1 MEVVASLPFSGN
13 WPKTIDDLS
22 ARKDAEQSGEFAA
35 WLFPAPLALASLN
48 SAEISVEVR
57 DSTEIAPAAVSDPAL
72 PISLPAQQDKPTEN
86 DPAAAAAGSQPEE
99 KRLLAS
105 TQTASPQTGAVAVR
119 SDSTIAD
126 DPMTPSEESEAA
138 RAARPEPSA
147 RRFEK
152 HGDERPAAV
161 SAGDRQIV
169 WSLAFDSPDT
179 LAPEAAPGP
188 AALPE
193 TSASPENALPSSPD
207 MAARAEQKSVS
218 PDFRTARQ
226 AVPVQLSNENEPPAL
241 AGDPVKLDSSQQGQA
256 VGRGQVTAWEQ
267 NLDQTISAIARDHE
281 DGTIPRLKLGH
292 ELQAEKPAN
301 QEAPPARLSSVESM
315 DLHQSE
321 TQQFSAGDRRDR
333 PSAQREREA
342 PIRPSADSAP
352 IIGAQTL
359 RGYETQEDVA
369 PVSKWRPTLERLA
382 DDIVSHARWG
392 QKEAVL
398 QLDPPELGKIK
409 IDLRLEDGKLHARIV
424 AEGRESKQLIEAH
437 LPELRQALAAGRL
450 DGAEVRVSQGSWNGL
465 AGDFFESFHHLPQGR
480 QESGWHAHA
489 SPSTSPE
496 PERAKNRQAPVREA
510 GRVSMWA

>member
-1 MEVVASLPFSGN
+1 MEVFASLPFSGN

-22 ARKDAEQSGEFAA
+22 ARKDAEQSVEFAA
-35 WLFPAPLALASLN
+35 WLFSAPLALASFN
-48 SAEISVEVR
+48 AAEISAEVR
-57 DSTEIAPAAVSDPAL
+57 GSTEVAPAAVSDPA
-72 PISLPAQQDKPTEN
+72 PMSLPAQEDKPTEN
-86 DPAAAAAGSQPEE
+86 GPAAATAGSQEEE
-99 KRLLAS
+99 KQFPAS
-105 TQTASPQTGAVAVR
+105 TQTASPQTGAVAAR
-119 SDSTIAD
+119 SDSTVAA

-138 RAARPEPSA
+138 RAARPEPLA
-147 RRFEK
+147 RHFEK
-152 HGDERPAAV
+152 RGGARLAAV
-161 SAGDRQIV
+161 SAADRQIV
-169 WSLAFDSPDT
+169 GSLPFDSADT
-179 LAPEAAPGP
+179 PAPQAAPGP

-193 TSASPENALPSSPD
+193 TSAIPESALSSSPD
-207 MAARAEQKSVS
+207 MVARAEQKSVS

-226 AVPVQLSNENEPPAL
+226 TVPLQLSNENERPAV

-256 VGRGQVTAWEQ
+256 VARGQVTAGEQ
-267 NLDQTISAIARDHE
+267 NLGQTVSAIARDHE
-281 DGTIPRLKLGH
+281 DGTIPGLKLGH

-301 QEAPPARLSSVESM
+301 QEAPPARLSSVESI
-315 DLHQSE
+315 DFYQSE

-333 PSAQREREA
+333 PPAQREREA
-342 PIRPSADSAP
+342 PIRPSEDSAP
-352 IIGAQTL
+352 IIGAQTP
-359 RGYETQEDVA
+359 RGDETQQDVA
-369 PVSKWRPTLERLA
+369 PLSKWRPTLERLA
-382 DDIVSHARWG
+382 DDIVSHARLG

-450 DGAEVRVSQGSWNGL
+450 DGAEVRVSQGSWNGP